1 MSKQHYF
8 VVFYDTETGEW
19 RTDPERE
26 DAVFHD
32 DRVWDTETEE
42 WTRGDFGEGGESDT
56 IANNLDA
63 ILARK

>member
-8 VVFYDTETGEW
+8 VVFHDSETGEW
-19 RTDPERE
+19 TTDPERE
-26 DAVFHD
+26 DAVFRD

-42 WTRGDFGEGGESDT
+42 WSRGEFGEGTESDQ
-56 IANNLDA
+56 IATALDA